1 MTALRLKKKLAGFP
15 GTVRPP
21 PALPFAWQYNERRL
35 RRRCCAD
42 WRREQ
47 FRTLRCREEAKREMA
62 RSYRHQPF
70 MGIAGGPRASEKDY
84 KARVRRRLRH
94 AVRTQ
99 LTRGEEALYERSR
112 DVESVWNGP
121 KDGKFRFDPSRS
133 VSAPFLR
140 K

>member
-1 MTALRLKKKLAGFP
+1 
-15 GTVRPP
+15 
-21 PALPFAWQYNERRL
+21 
-35 RRRCCAD
+35 
-42 WRREQ
+42 
-47 FRTLRCREEAKREMA
+47 MA

-94 AVRTQ
+94 AIRTQ

-121 KDGKFRFDPSRS
+121 KDGKFRFDPRRS
-133 VSAPFLR
+133 DSAPFLR